1 MLAVQLCYRICF
13 VVDQVALRTRTA
25 ATALRTL
32 LSSVALGS
40 LSTPKSLIRIFL
52 ATFLASWVA
61 LLVRQKS
68 LILSASFAQSD
79 SFSSLPSLC
88 FSSFCFAASSP
99 ASACNM
105 SFPSAASD
113 LASSAASACS
123 FSHEHVMMVQLHNEA
138 YSLPEA
144 LLAHSLKATIFK
156 QKLEALPAQLDAQQF
171 QSFVPKLNKTSL
183 RFWMILHQEALDEFK
198 LSNFDKLPNQ
208 RPASRN
214 ANLGNWQASS
224 SFAKQLSFYA
234 WMTNRHH
241 KLASQAAFM
250 MSFDLEPA
258 SFAASVAEMEL
269 GASISLDYR
278 GADTQLVWWGKLSP
292 SASQPSL
299 QQLGVTV
306 GAFIYK
312 IPSFDSLDSLFSSSC
327 FDWGGASSSWQ
338 LSRNW
343 KLDSEIH
350 PEVYRKLVE
359 ELGAASP
366 LAKLIQAQLDNPAA
380 SKEKAAASA
389 SSESPALT
397 AFWKKTAKLMS
408 KSLHQTLDNV
418 EALLHDREAE
428 AFFAEAWD
436 EEEELVPPASE
447 EPAGRFDGSDNAIAS
462 RHSFTPWESSFGF
475 EASACRG
482 PWQLQAVASEEA
494 WQKKSFQGSFAVK
507 KPALQRSARAA
518 CLAAW
523 EAASQQQSLQLHS
536 QFWVCSFAKQ
546 LSALQLCKSSSQC
559 AACSFGSLAVYSFEA
574 AFCSLMRYSLALCHL
589 GEEACSFRSR
599 LLSFAA
605 SSAVSFEL

>member
-1 MLAVQLCYRICF
+1 MGEFLARLPPASSSACLPKSLFQQQLVASRAYSRRSLPTCNLRPESQQADQPTPTSFTWSSFRWFSVCSAALLCLPFIFQIFDFKLYGALLSGTMLAVQLCYRICF

-25 ATALRTL
+25 AIALRT

-40 LSTPKSLIRIFL
+40 LSTPKSLIRIVL
-52 ATFLASWVA
+52 ATFLAAWVA
-61 LLVRQKS
+61 LIVQHKS

-88 FSSFCFAASSP
+88 FSSFCFASSSP
-99 ASACNM
+99 ASSM

-113 LASSAASACS
+113 LASSAASAYS
-123 FSHEHVMMVQLHNEA
+123 FTHEQAMMVQLHNEA

-144 LLAHSLKATIFK
+144 LLVHSLKATILD
-156 QKLEALPAQLDAQQF
+156 QKLEALLAQLDAQQF
-171 QSFVPKLNKTSL
+171 QSFIPKLEKNSL

-198 LSNFDKLPNQ
+198 LSSFDKLPNQ
-208 RPASRN
+208 RAASRN

-224 SFAKQLSFYA
+224 SLAKRLFYA
-234 WMTNRHH
+234 WMTNRHP
-241 KLASQAAFM
+241 KLASQAAYM
-250 MSFDLEPA
+250 MSFDLQPA

-366 LAKLIQAQLDNPAA
+366 LAKLIQAQLDNPA
-380 SKEKAAASA
+380 SKEKAPASA
-389 SSESPALT
+389 SSESPALA
-397 AFWKKTAKLMS
+397 AFWKKTSKLMA

-418 EALLHDREAE
+418 EAC
-428 AFFAEAWD
+428 
-436 EEEELVPPASE
+436 
-447 EPAGRFDGSDNAIAS
+447 
-462 RHSFTPWESSFGF
+462 FTTVKQKLS
-475 EASACRG
+475 
-482 PWQLQAVASEEA
+482 LQKLGM
-494 WQKKSFQGSFAVK
+494 KKSFHQ
-507 KPALQRSARAA
+507 
-518 CLAAW
+518 
-523 EAASQQQSLQLHS
+523 
-536 QFWVCSFAKQ
+536 Q
-546 LSALQLCKSSSQC
+546 LSMSQLDALM
-559 AACSFGSLAVYSFEA
+559 AAT
-574 AFCSLMRYSLALCHL
+574 MP
-589 GEEACSFRSR
+589 
-599 LLSFAA
+599 
-605 SSAVSFEL
+605 